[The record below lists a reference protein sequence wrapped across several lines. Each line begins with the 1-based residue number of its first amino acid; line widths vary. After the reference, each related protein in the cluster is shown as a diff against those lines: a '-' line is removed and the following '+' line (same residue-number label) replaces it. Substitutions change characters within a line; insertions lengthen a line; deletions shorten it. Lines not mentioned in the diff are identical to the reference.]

1 MKSTIK
7 GGAAFGYVEVELDPG
22 ETLIAESDA
31 MSSMSA
37 DIDVTPKLNGGFF
50 VGLARKF
57 LGGESLFINHYSNPA
72 SQTRTIH
79 IVQPTPGEIRK
90 VDLNDESLFLQPGAF
105 LACTPEIK
113 LGLKWAGLVSFIAR
127 EGLFKYV
134 VKGTGS
140 VWYGAYGA
148 LIEQTVD
155 GETIVDT
162 SHLVAY
168 EPGLKLKLQL
178 ASGLFS
184 SFFSGEGLVTR
195 VEGHGKMVIQTRS
208 PTGLVTWLNPKL

>member
-7 GGAAFGYVEVELDPG
+7 GGVAFAYVEVELEPG

-37 DIDVTPKLNGGFF
+37 DVDVTPKLNGGFF

-57 LGGESLFINHYSNPA
+57 LGSESLFINHYSNPA
-72 SQTRTIH
+72 SSTRYIT
-79 IVQPTPGEIRK
+79 IVQATPGEIRK
-90 VDLNDESLFLQPGAF
+90 VDLNGGCLFLQPGAF
-105 LACTPEIK
+105 LACTEGIHF
-113 LGLKWAGLVSFIAR
+113 GLKWAGLVSFIAR

-134 VKGTGS
+134 VSGTGS

-148 LIEQTVD
+148 LIEQEVD
-155 GETIVDT
+155 GEIIVDT

-168 EPGLKLKLQL
+168 EPGLTLKLQL

-195 VEGHGKMVIQTRS
+195 VEGTGKIVIQTRS
-208 PTGLVTWLNPKL
+208 PTGLVSWLNPKL

>member
-7 GGAAFGYVEVELDPG
+7 GGAAFAYVEVELEPG
-22 ETLIAESDA
+22 ETLVAESDA

-50 VGLARKF
+50 VGLMRKY
-57 LGGESLFINHYSNPA
+57 LGSESLFINHYSNPA
-72 SQTRTIH
+72 SSSRNVT
-79 IVQPTPGEIRK
+79 IVQATPGEIRK
-90 VDLNDESLFLQPGAF
+90 VDLNDESLFLTPGAF

-113 LGLKWAGLVSFIAR
+113 FGLKWAGLVSFIAR
-127 EGLFKYV
+127 EGLFRYE

-140 VWYGAYGA
+140 FWYGAYGA
-148 LIEQTVD
+148 LIEQQID

-168 EPGLKLKLQL
+168 EPSLKLKLQL

-195 VEGHGKMVIQTRS
+195 VEGTGKMVIQTRS
-208 PTGLVTWLNPKL
+208 PTGLVSWLNPKL